1 MIKPLS
7 YQTLITMGHMCGLCN
22 PVYVMDIRSGKI
34 YAGAYLD
41 VDPVSEHVLHTPKTA
56 HFGHSSTAKLGGL
69 IPMQKEISQLGI
81 SNKG

>member
-34 YAGAYLD
+34 YAGAHLD
-41 VDPVSEHVLHTPKTA
+41 VDPVSEHVFAYTEDGAFWSFEYGETWWA
-56 HFGHSSTAKLGGL
+56 YSDAERD
-69 IPMQKEISQLGI
+69 IPTWDI
-81 SNKG
+81 